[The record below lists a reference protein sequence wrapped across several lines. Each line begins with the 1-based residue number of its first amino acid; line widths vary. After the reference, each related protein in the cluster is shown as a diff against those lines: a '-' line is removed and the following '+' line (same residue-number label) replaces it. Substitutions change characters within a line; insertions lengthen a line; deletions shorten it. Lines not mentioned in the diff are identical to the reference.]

1 MRYEHF
7 LLDKGGLKHLL
18 KKIKDKFAT
27 NKALDDEVS
36 RATGVEESLQESI
49 DQERLRAEGSES
61 SLKDYTDS
69 EVSKVD
75 AKISTETLTARANED
90 EIKSKLS
97 LEISRATGVEDRLQ
111 GDLNSLYG
119 VVVTEIDER
128 KTADSMA
135 DSRLSSLETALPEAG
150 KVNQVYLDD
159 VALLDGKEVHIY
171 SKDIKVLTLL
181 EDVSKKGE
189 IDKLYRTPEG
199 KLYFWDGSSYKELGQ
214 GAGGGSTEP
223 GKAYIIVADTLPVI
237 GEPDVLVIKSDD
249 HTIYQWVGTDSS
261 EDGWQKIGG
270 SDDQLRAD
278 FEAHT
283 VDENA
288 HHELFSLKADVSS
301 LEAHESNL
309 NNPHAVTKEQIG
321 LDKVDNTSDLEKPIS
336 NAVQEALDKKLA
348 TEDLE
353 SNLTTVVK
361 YADVKDDLN
370 TMSGDMPLSANQGV
384 VLDSK
389 ITGLETKLSSLGSAL
404 MFKGVVASI
413 EALNTISSK
422 SVGDCWQIYSKL
434 DPELE
439 DDSHDGEMY
448 AWTGSSWQMIVAS
461 ATDMSSMMATTA
473 EINKIISDYS

>member
-27 NKALDDEVS
+27 NKALSDEVS
-36 RATGVEESLQESI
+36 RATGAEGSLQENI
-49 DQERLRAEGSES
+49 DQETSRAEAAES
-61 SLKDYTDS
+61 SLKSYTDA
-69 EVSKVD
+69 EVLKVD
-75 AKISTETLTARANED
+75 AKVSQETLTARANEE

-97 LEISRATGVEDRLQ
+97 MEISRATGVEDRLQ

-128 KTADSMA
+128 KTADSNA
-135 DSRLSSLETALPEAG
+135 DSRISSLETALPEAG

-181 EDVSKKGE
+181 EDVSTKGE
-189 IDKLYRTPEG
+189 VDKLYRTPEG
-199 KLYFWDGSSYKELGQ
+199 KLFFWDGSSYKELGQ
-214 GAGGGSTEP
+214 SSGGSEEP

-249 HTIYQWVGTDSS
+249 HTIYQWVGTEQS
-261 EDGWQKIGG
+261 ENGWQKIGG
-270 SDDQLRAD
+270 SDDQLRVD
-278 FEAHT
+278 FEAHV

-288 HHELFSLKADVSS
+288 HHELFAIKANVSS

-309 NNPHAVTKEQIG
+309 NNPHAVSKEQIG

-348 TEDLE
+348 IEDLE

-370 TMSGDMPLSANQGV
+370 TMSGDLPLSANQGV

-413 EALNTISSK
+413 EALNAISSK
-422 SVGDCWQIYSKL
+422 DVGDCWQIYSKL

>member
-27 NKALDDEVS
+27 NKALRDEVS
-36 RATGVEESLQESI
+36 RATGAEGSLQESI
-49 DQERLRAEGSES
+49 DQETSRAEAAES
-61 SLKDYTDS
+61 SLKGYTDA
-69 EVSKVD
+69 EVLKVD
-75 AKISTETLTARANED
+75 AKVSQETLTARANEE

-97 LEISRATGVEDRLQ
+97 MEISRATGVEDRLQ
-111 GDLNSLYG
+111 GDFNSLYG

-128 KTADSMA
+128 KIADSNA
-135 DSRLSSLETALPEAG
+135 DSRISSLETALPEAG

-159 VALLDGKEVHIY
+159 IALLDGKEVHIY

-181 EDVSKKGE
+181 EDVSTEGE
-189 IDKLYRTPEG
+189 VDKLYRTPEG

-214 GAGGGSTEP
+214 SSGGSEEP

-249 HTIYQWVGTDSS
+249 HTIYQWVGIEQS
-261 EDGWQKIGG
+261 ENGWQKIGG
-270 SDDQLRAD
+270 SDDQLRVD

-288 HHELFSLKADVSS
+288 HHELFALKADVSS

-321 LDKVDNTSDLEKPIS
+321 LGKVDNTSDLEKPIS
-336 NAVQEALDKKLA
+336 YAVQEALDKKLA

-370 TMSGDMPLSANQGV
+370 TMSGDLPLSANQGV

-413 EALNTISSK
+413 EALDAISSK
-422 SVGDCWQIYSKL
+422 VVGDCWQIYSKL

-448 AWTGSSWQMIVAS
+448 AWTGSNWQMIVAS
-461 ATDMSSMMATTA
+461 ATDISSMMATTA

>member
-27 NKALDDEVS
+27 NKALRDEVS
-36 RATGVEESLQESI
+36 RATGAEGALQESI
-49 DQERLRAEGSES
+49 DQETSRAEAAES
-61 SLKDYTDS
+61 SLKGYTDA
-69 EVSKVD
+69 EVLKVD
-75 AKISTETLTARANED
+75 AKVSQETLTARANEE

-97 LEISRATGVEDRLQ
+97 MEISRATGVEDRLQ
-111 GDLNSLYG
+111 GDFNSLYG

-128 KTADSMA
+128 KTADSNA
-135 DSRLSSLETALPEAG
+135 DSRISSLETALPEAG

-181 EDVSKKGE
+181 EDVSTEGE
-189 IDKLYRTPEG
+189 VDKLYRTPEG

-214 GAGGGSTEP
+214 SSGGSEEP

-249 HTIYQWVGTDSS
+249 HTIYQWVGAEQS
-261 EDGWQKIGG
+261 ENGWQKIGG
-270 SDDQLRAD
+270 SDDQLRID
-278 FEAHT
+278 FEAHII
-283 VDENA
+283 DENA
-288 HHELFSLKADVSS
+288 HHELFALKADVSS
-301 LEAHESNL
+301 LEVHESNL

-321 LDKVDNTSDLEKPIS
+321 LGKVDNTSDLEKPIS
-336 NAVQEALDKKLA
+336 YAVKEALDKKLA

-361 YADVKDDLN
+361 YTDVKDDLN
-370 TMSGDMPLSANQGV
+370 TMSGDLPLSANQGV

-389 ITGLETKLSSLGSAL
+389 IIGLETKLSSLGSAL

-413 EALNTISSK
+413 EALDAISSK
-422 SVGDCWQIYSKL
+422 VVGDCWQIYSKL

>member
-7 LLDKGGLKHLL
+7 LLDKGGLKRLL

-27 NKALDDEVS
+27 NKALRDEVS
-36 RATGVEESLQESI
+36 RATSAEESLQESI
-49 DQERLRAEGSES
+49 DQETSRAEATES
-61 SLKDYTDS
+61 SLKGYTDA
-69 EVSKVD
+69 EVLKVD
-75 AKISTETLTARANED
+75 AKVSQETLTARANEE

-97 LEISRATGVEDRLQ
+97 MEISRATGVEDRLQ
-111 GDLNSLYG
+111 GDFNSLYG

-128 KTADSMA
+128 KTADSNA
-135 DSRLSSLETALPEAG
+135 DSRISSLETALPEAG

-181 EDVSKKGE
+181 EDVSTEGE
-189 IDKLYRTPEG
+189 VDKLYRTPEG

-214 GAGGGSTEP
+214 SSGSSEEP
-223 GKAYIIVADTLPVI
+223 VKAYIIVADTLPVI

-249 HTIYQWVGTDSS
+249 HTIYQWVGTEQS
-261 EDGWQKIGG
+261 ENGWQKIGG
-270 SDDQLRAD
+270 SDDQLRID
-278 FEAHT
+278 FEAHII
-283 VDENA
+283 DENA
-288 HHELFSLKADVSS
+288 HHELFALKADVSS
-301 LEAHESNL
+301 LEVHESNL

-321 LDKVDNTSDLEKPIS
+321 LGKVDNTSDLEKPIS
-336 NAVQEALDKKLA
+336 YAVQEALDKKLA

-361 YADVKDDLN
+361 YTDVKDDLN
-370 TMSGDMPLSANQGV
+370 TMSGDLPLSANQGV

-413 EALNTISSK
+413 EALDAISSK
-422 SVGDCWQIYSKL
+422 VVGDCWQIYSKL

>member
-1 MRYEHF
+1 MKYEHF
-7 LLDKGGLKHLL
+7 LLDKEGLKHLL

-27 NKALDDEVS
+27 NKALRDEIS
-36 RATGVEESLQESI
+36 RATGVEGSLQESI
-49 DQERLRAEGSES
+49 DQETSRAEAAES
-61 SLKDYTDS
+61 SLKGYTDA
-69 EVSKVD
+69 EVLKVD
-75 AKISTETLTARANED
+75 AKVSQETLTARANEE

-97 LEISRATGVEDRLQ
+97 MEISRATGVEDRLQ
-111 GDLNSLYG
+111 GDFNSLYG
-119 VVVTEIDER
+119 AVVTEIDER
-128 KTADSMA
+128 KTADSNA
-135 DSRLSSLETALPEAG
+135 DSRISSLETALPEAG

-181 EDVSKKGE
+181 EDVSTEGE
-189 IDKLYRTPEG
+189 VDKLYRTPEG

-214 GAGGGSTEP
+214 SSGGSEEP

-249 HTIYQWVGTDSS
+249 HTIYQWVGTEQS
-261 EDGWQKIGG
+261 ENGWQKIGG
-270 SDDQLRAD
+270 SDDLLRID

-283 VDENA
+283 IDENA
-288 HHELFSLKADVSS
+288 HHELFALKADVSS

-321 LDKVDNTSDLEKPIS
+321 LGKVDNTSDLEKPIS
-336 NAVQEALDKKLA
+336 YAVQEALDKKLA

-370 TMSGDMPLSANQGV
+370 TMSGDLPLSANQGV

-413 EALNTISSK
+413 EALDAISSK
-422 SVGDCWQIYSKL
+422 VVGDCWQIYSKL

-448 AWTGSSWQMIVAS
+448 AWTGSSWRMIVAS